1 MRGEWNEFNSWQVPM
16 GQATQAA
23 IEAIGVM
30 VLRADTPTDLI
41 EMTEQAATMTYET
54 DGQVAVLISQ
64 RLPGIKKW

>member
-1 MRGEWNEFNSWQVPM
+1 M

-30 VLRADTPTDLI
+30 VLRADTPTDLTEI
-41 EMTEQAATMTYET
+41 TEQAATMTYET

>member
-1 MRGEWNEFNSWQVPM
+1 M

>member
-1 MRGEWNEFNSWQVPM
+1 MRGEWNEFNSWLVPM